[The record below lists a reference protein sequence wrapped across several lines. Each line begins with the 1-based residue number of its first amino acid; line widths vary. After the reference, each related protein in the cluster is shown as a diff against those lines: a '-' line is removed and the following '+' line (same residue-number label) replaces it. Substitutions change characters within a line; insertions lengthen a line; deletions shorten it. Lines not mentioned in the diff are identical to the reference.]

1 MRTFLR
7 KNKVEYLYCLWYVK
21 NVMVDKNIMRQI
33 EYTSFLQF
41 LKIWNDLESYGIYE
55 EKFLWEMWGWNLT
68 AFTNYLRIRILYIL

>member
-21 NVMVDKNIMRQI
+21 NVMVDKNIMRQM

-41 LKIWNDLESYGIYE
+41 LKIRNDLESYGIYE
-55 EKFLWEMWGWNLT
+55 EKFLWEM
-68 AFTNYLRIRILYIL
+68 